1 MNLRP
6 DVAPSALPHLGG
18 PCTVLSLS
26 RTVDPFSVMWMSPK
40 KNPPS

>member
-6 DVAPSALPHLGG
+6 DVVPSALPHLDD

-26 RTVDPFSVMWMSPK
+26 RTFLEMK
-40 KNPPS
+40 EA

>member
-6 DVAPSALPHLGG
+6 DVAPLALPHLGG
-18 PCTVLSLS
+18 PCTVLFLC
-26 RTVDPFSVMWMSPK
+26 RTMDFFSVTQMSPK